1 MGDLNGC
8 EHQAV
13 VARQL
18 GHTVEENPNVSA
30 ETGLGRR
37 KKAVNSL
44 GFALGNLAASKC
56 SDELTCPG

>member
-1 MGDLNGC
+1 MGDLDGS

-18 GHTVEENPNVSA
+18 GHTVEENQNVSA

-37 KKAVNSL
+37 KNAVNS
-44 GFALGNLAASKC
+44 GCN
-56 SDELTCPG
+56 